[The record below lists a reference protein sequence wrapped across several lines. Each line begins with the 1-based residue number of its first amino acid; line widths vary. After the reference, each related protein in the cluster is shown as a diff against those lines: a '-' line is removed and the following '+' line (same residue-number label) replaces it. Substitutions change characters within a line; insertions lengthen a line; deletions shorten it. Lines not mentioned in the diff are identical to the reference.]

1 MIFMRIDPTARK
13 PPYIQVADILIA
25 RIESGEYPVD
35 SRMPSEAEVEEEFEI
50 SRSTVRRTMARL
62 RELGYVETVKTRGSY
77 VLPRK

>member
-1 MIFMRIDPTARK
+1 
-13 PPYIQVADILIA
+13 
-25 RIESGEYPVD
+25 
-35 SRMPSEAEVEEEFEI
+35 MPSEAEVEEEFEI